1 MKPIHARPLHT
12 LSLSRLR
19 ALTAVAE
26 EGTFASAGRRLGIS
40 HTAVA
45 QQIREIEAMHSVSLF
60 ERRNGA
66 LHPTPICAEL
76 CDVGVRMHEAER
88 DALRILG
95 RRDERGN
102 RQLRV
107 GLGNSMPGIAIVANL
122 ISNHANLNVTVESG
136 SHQTILSAVLQRRV
150 DVAVLPDVPSDSRFL
165 RVPILSQEVV
175 AIVSPDFPEPP
186 GGVFALDH
194 LMQSPLIFRPR
205 GSSTQKVVD
214 RVFRQAGLEPT
225 PRLVADTRDAVYEAV
240 ALGIG
245 VGFMWRSGSFRTDSV
260 RKIPV
265 PSMATP
271 VDEVVFALASEH
283 NDLLD
288 MFLHAA
294 TEFSRRQLVL

>member
-1 MKPIHARPLHT
+1 MKATHARPSHN

-26 EGTFASAGRRLGIS
+26 EGTFASAARVLGIS
-40 HTAVA
+40 HSAVA
-45 QQIREIEAMHSVSLF
+45 QQIREIEAAHAVSLF

-76 CDVGVRMHEAER
+76 CDVGTRMHEAER
-88 DALRILG
+88 DAMRILG
-95 RRDERGN
+95 RKDERGN

-122 ISNHANLNVTVESG
+122 ISNHASLNVSVESG
-136 SHQTILSAVLQRRV
+136 SHQTILAAVLQRRV
-150 DVAVLPDVPSDSRFL
+150 DVAVLPDVPSDGRFL

-175 AIVSPDFPEPP
+175 AIVSANFPEPP
-186 GGVFALDH
+186 DGFFSLTQ
-194 LMQSPLIFRPR
+194 LLQTPLIFRPR

-214 RVFRQAGLEPT
+214 RAFRQAGLEPA
-225 PRLVADTRDAVYEAV
+225 PRLVADTRDGVYESV

-245 VGFMWRSGSFRTDSV
+245 VGFMWRFGTYRTDSV

-265 PSMATP
+265 PDMAVP
-271 VDEVVFALASEH
+271 VDEVVFALANER
-283 NDLLD
+283 NELVD
-288 MFLHAA
+288 MFLHASR
-294 TEFSRRQLVL
+294 EFAKKHLEA

>member
-225 PRLVADTRDAVYEAV
+225 PRLVADTRDTVYEAV